1 MPPSIAIIN
10 VEEGFPTLEE
20 ARAQLQ
26 SELAICRSRNVQAAK
41 IIHGYGSSGVG
52 GVLRQGIRK
61 SLISRRKEGQ
71 IKAVIFGEK
80 WDIFDPSTRAILEG
94 CPALSKDR
102 DLCISNPGISI
113 VIL

>member
-1 MPPSIAIIN
+1 MLFRS
-10 VEEGFPTLEE
+10 TLEE
-20 ARAQLQ
+20 ARARLQ
-26 SELAICRSRNVQAAK
+26 SKLSICRGQNVQAAK

-61 SLISRRKEGQ
+61 SLVSRRKEGQ

-80 WDIFDPSTRAILEG
+80 WDIFDPSTRAILEA

-102 DLCISNPGISI
+102 DLCNSNPGISV
-113 VIL
+113 VIF

>member
-1 MPPSIAIIN
+1 MPQGIVIIN
-10 VEEGFPTLEE
+10 VEEGFPTLED
-20 ARAQLQ
+20 ARVRLK
-26 SELAICRSRNVQAAK
+26 SELAACRSRKVQAAK

-52 GVLRQGIRK
+52 GVLRHGIRK
-61 SLISRRKEGQ
+61 TLVSRRKEGQ

-80 WDIFDPSTRAILEG
+80 WDIFDPTTRAMLEA

-113 VIL
+113 VIF